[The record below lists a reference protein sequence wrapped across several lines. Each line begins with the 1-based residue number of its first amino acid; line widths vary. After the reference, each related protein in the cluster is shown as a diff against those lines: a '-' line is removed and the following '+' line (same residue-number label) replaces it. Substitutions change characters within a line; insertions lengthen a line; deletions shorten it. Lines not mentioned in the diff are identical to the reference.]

1 MIRLTLTRIA
11 IDLVSSTWRIFTT
24 FTKIGS
30 MALFQEFESH
40 SNVFANFMQKYYSK
54 KLEKIIS

>member
-40 SNVFANFMQKYYSK
+40 SNVFANFM
-54 KLEKIIS
+54 